1 MAPPDPRAPEP
12 RIEIGRVQIPEIGV
26 DEVLLQGIS
35 LTVLDQGPGHWPG
48 TARPGGYGNAVITGH
63 RTTHGAPFLD
73 LDQLE
78 PGDEIRFETAE
89 GVHVYEVTGSEIV
102 TPDAMWIVEQKPG
115 HTATLFAC
123 HPKGSTSHRIVVF
136 AELVT

>member
-1 MAPPDPRAPEP
+1 
-12 RIEIGRVQIPEIGV
+12 VIPTIGV
-26 DEVLLQGIS
+26 EEVLLQGIS

-48 TARPGGYGNAVITGH
+48 TAMPGGYGNTVVTGH
-63 RTTHGAPFLD
+63 RTTHGAPFRD

-78 PGDEIRFETAE
+78 PGDEIHFEMADGT
-89 GVHVYEVTGSEIV
+89 HVYEVTHSEVV
-102 TPDAMWIVEQKPG
+102 TPDALWIVEQNPG

-123 HPKGSTSHRIVVF
+123 HPPGSTSHRIVVF